1 MDWRSRSERAASC
14 RDVAFKPSSDT
25 VCSVAAADALL
36 ARADEQQKLKEML
49 EEIAEIAASTPV
61 GLAHAWN
68 TSFNR
73 PLLQLRL
80 GRITLRYAID
90 EDTRTISVEHVL
102 VPEEGVGGEGDPPVG
117 KVG

>member
-1 MDWRSRSERAASC
+1 MSARPTWNDWIT
-14 RDVAFKPSSDT
+14 PSFFRIRVSM
-25 VCSVAAADALL
+25 AAAEKLRRL
-36 ARADEQQKLKEML
+36 PGDEQQKVKEML
-49 EEIAEIAASTPV
+49 EDIAEIASSTPV

-80 GRITLRYAID
+80 GRTTVRYAID
-90 EDTRTISVEHVL
+90 EDTRTISVEHV
-102 VPEEGVGGEGDPPVG
+102 VIPEDGVDREGDPPVG

>member
-1 MDWRSRSERAASC
+1 MSAHPTWNDWIT
-14 RDVAFKPSSDT
+14 PSFFRIRVSM
-25 VCSVAAADALL
+25 AAAEKLRRLPA
-36 ARADEQQKLKEML
+36 AVQQKLKEML

-80 GRITLRYAID
+80 RRTTVRYAID
-90 EDTRTISVEHVL
+90 EDTRTMSVEHV
-102 VPEEGVGGEGDPPVG
+102 VTPEDGIDGEGDPPVG
-117 KVG
+117 NVG